1 MRVLK
6 FGGTSVADADAIAR
20 LVAIVTARRGCRTVV
35 VSALG
40 GVTDQLLAIA
50 GGAAADPASAK
61 ANLAGVLA
69 RHAEV
74 ACALRDPTARQM
86 IDVMLKG
93 IGAGAER
100 TVDAIAAAGAASP
113 ALLDKLLAA
122 GELWSSRLVA
132 AFLADAGVHAQWIDA
147 RHLVK
152 TDDAHG
158 HAVPDFDSTEKAVRR
173 LVRPALALD
182 RVVVVGGFVGS
193 APDGSTTTL
202 GRGGSDYTAALLG
215 ACLLADEI
223 EIWTD
228 VDGVLSA
235 DPRVVARTYV
245 LSALSYEDAET
256 LATFGAKVLH
266 PKTIEPAAA
275 RDIPVR
281 VLNSRRPDEPGTRI
295 GGSGGDTRYAAVASR
310 AGLALVELTALGR
323 EANGSFASRALQA
336 LADARVTVIVGE
348 VHKDRVSVAVDGAAD
363 LTALRAQASGFADV
377 NVKSGLSAVC
387 AVGGRLASDPRLVT
401 SAFALL
407 DDRRL
412 HLIARPGGSSAL
424 AVVVDDRDVHDLV
437 VRLHDSFTSEPA
449 QAVAS

>member
-20 LVAIVTARRGCRTVV
+20 LVAIVSARRGCRTVV
-35 VSALG
+35 VSALC
-40 GVTDQLLAIA
+40 GVTDRLIA
-50 GGAAADPASAK
+50 AGSAAAQNPAAAK
-61 ANLAGVLA
+61 ADLADVLA

-74 ACALRDPTARQM
+74 ASALHDPTARQM
-86 IDVMLKG
+86 IDAMLRG
-93 IGAGAER
+93 IGNGAER

-113 ALLDKLLAA
+113 ALLDKLVAA

-147 RHLVK
+147 RHVVK

-158 HAVPDFDSTEKAVRR
+158 HAVPDFDVTDRSVRR

-182 RVVVVGGFVGS
+182 RVVVIGGFVGS

-235 DPRVVARTYV
+235 DPRVVSRARV

-266 PKTIEPAAA
+266 PKTIGPAAA
-275 RDIPVR
+275 REIPVR
-281 VLNSRRPDEPGTRI
+281 VLNSRRPNEPGTRI
-295 GGSGGDTRYAAVASR
+295 GGSGGDAGYAAVASR
-310 AGLALVELTALGR
+310 AGLSLVELTALER
-323 EANGSFASRALQA
+323 DASGSFASRALQA

-348 VHKDRVSVAVDGAAD
+348 VHKDRVSVAVDGAVD
-363 LTALRAQASGFADV
+363 LEALRARASGLADV
-377 NVKSGLSAVC
+377 SVRSGLSAVC

-412 HLIARPGGSSAL
+412 HLVARPGGSSAL
-424 AVVVDDRDVHDLV
+424 AVVVDDRDVHELV
-437 VRLHDSFTSEPA
+437 VRLHDSFTSES